1 MKKRKT
7 LIAVG
12 IISLLLLLFLTGC
25 GTDTLKSAQNSSQDQ
40 TITEDGSSEEAAV
53 DGSGEDVTNNE
64 SSQETTTDGSDGE
77 PGEDG
82 SGPEPTENPETN
94 CSTLNPHPMA
104 EGMAEQF
111 DVTYDEV
118 MTWYCDGFAFS
129 DILLALETEEL
140 VEQSAEELLTMLE
153 NSTWEE
159 IWGELGV
166 EK

>member
-1 MKKRKT
+1 MKKTKT
-7 LIAVG
+7 IITVG

-25 GTDTLKSAQNSSQDQ
+25 GTEPLKSAQNTSQEV
-40 TITEDGSSEEAAV
+40 TVAEDGSSEEGTT
-53 DGSGEDVTNNE
+53 DE
-64 SSQETTTDGSDGE
+64 SSQETTTDESDGE
-77 PGEDG
+77 PAEDG
-82 SGPEPTENPETN
+82 SDVESAGDGSDVEPTENPETN
-94 CSTLNPHPMA
+94 CSSLNPHPMA

-140 VEQSAEELLTMLE
+140 VEQSTEELLNMLE